1 VTESRLEVADVFR
14 QHGQEFLHRWGDVLS
29 TQQRKAFR
37 DIGACRT
44 ATLGTQVQ
52 QCDHCGHQQITY
64 QSCRNRHCPKCH
76 SRTRDEWLRDRAAEI
91 LPVPY
96 YHVVFTLPHELA
108 PLALQNP
115 RVIYGILFRAVA
127 ESLLEMAA
135 DPKRLGARIGF
146 LAVLHTWT
154 QRLEHHPHVHCVVP
168 AGGLSSD
175 GQRWIAPRQ
184 KRFFLPVKPLSHLFR
199 GKFLAFLEEAFAAH
213 TLEFYGRIRELSHP
227 VRFAEFVSALRDKD
241 WVVYA
246 KPPFGGP
253 QHVLQYLARYTHRV
267 AISNGRLLNLENSR
281 VHFRWRDSQDRN
293 QIKEMSLEA
302 IEFIR
307 RFLLHVLPG
316 GFVKIRYFGFL
327 SNRSR
332 KKMVQHCRE
341 LLPPSSAEVFVMEP
355 HLPLCPVCKVGH
367 LLTIEWQREA
377 ATAVAAA
384 THSQVPTWD
393 SS

>member
-1 VTESRLEVADVFR
+1 VSEPRLEVADIFR
-14 QHGQEFLHRWGDVLS
+14 QHGQEFLDRWGQVLS
-29 TQQRKAFR
+29 PQQLKAFR

-44 ATLGTQVQ
+44 AALGTQVQ
-52 QCDHCGHQQITY
+52 QCDHCGHQEIAY
-64 QSCRNRHCPKCH
+64 RSCRNRHCPKCH

-96 YHVVFTLPHELA
+96 CHVVFTLPHELA

-154 QRLEHHPHVHCVVP
+154 QRLEHHPHAHCVVP

-175 GQRWIAPRQ
+175 RQRWISVRNE
-184 KRFFLPVKPLSHLFR
+184 KFFLPVKPLGCLFR
-199 GKFLAFLEEAFAAH
+199 GKFLAYLKEAFAASR
-213 TLEFYGRIRELSHP
+213 LEFYGQLREFAHP
-227 VRFAEFVSALRDKD
+227 VRFAEFVASLQEKE

-253 QHVLQYLARYTHRV
+253 QQVLRYLARYTHRI
-267 AISNGRLLNLENSR
+267 AISNGRLIQLENGH
-281 VHFRWRDSQDRN
+281 VHFSWRDSQDDN
-293 QIKEMSLEA
+293 AIKEMSLDA
-302 IEFIR
+302 VEFIR
-307 RFLLHVLPG
+307 RFLLHVLPS
-316 GFVKIRYFGFL
+316 GFVKIRHFGFL
-327 SNRSR
+327 SNRNR
-332 KKMVQHCRE
+332 KRIIQRCRQ
-341 LLPPSSAEVFVMEP
+341 LLPPSPAEAFVITP
-355 HLPLCPVCKVGH
+355 PQPVCPVCKVGH
-367 LLTIEWQREA
+367 LYVTDWGRRPIA
-377 ATAVAAA
+377 VTAPC
-384 THSQVPTWD
+384 QPVPVFD